1 MQQEGPAE
9 SPFAS
14 LGGTFVIEFRSV
26 SAVCVCVLAA
36 IAVFAPSSMAGL
48 TAPSPYLSFADSP
61 FAGGTYQYFYLED
74 FEDGALNT
82 PGVSVNGGLVL
93 GPDPVYRDSVDGDN
107 GPIDGS
113 GTSGYS
119 YYSGNLYSLE
129 FAFNQGALGSLPTCA
144 GLVWTDV
151 GFSDK
156 GLGYDTVTFEAF
168 DAGNASL
175 GSVTLDVGDGD
186 FKGQTAEDR
195 FFGVTNAAGISK
207 IVLTSHFSTDW
218 EMDHLQYGAQ
228 QVVPVPGAL
237 LLAAFGTALIGIRR
251 RRA

>member
-1 MQQEGPAE
+1 MTQLR
-9 SPFAS
+9 S
-14 LGGTFVIEFRSV
+14 LV
-26 SAVCVCVLAA
+26 AVHVCAL
-36 IAVFAPSSMAGL
+36 IAVLLLAPPSMAGL

-61 FAGGTYQYFYLED
+61 FIGGVYQYFHLED
-74 FEDGALNT
+74 FEDGSLNT
-82 PGVSVNGGLVL
+82 PGVSANGGLVL
-93 GPDPVYRDSVDGDN
+93 GPDPVFRDSVDGDA

-119 YYSGNLYSLE
+119 YYSNGLYALA
-129 FAFNQGALGSLPTCA
+129 FTFNQGVLGTLPTCA

-168 DAGNASL
+168 DAGDTSL

-186 FKGQTAEDR
+186 FTGQTAEDR
-195 FFGVTNAAGISK
+195 FFGVTNPAGISR

-228 QVVPVPGAL
+228 TQVVPVPGAL
-237 LLAAFGTALIGIRR
+237 LLAAFGTALVGIRR
-251 RRA
+251 RRI

>member
-1 MQQEGPAE
+1 MTW
-9 SPFAS
+9 
-14 LGGTFVIEFRSV
+14 LRSV
-26 SAVCVCVLAA
+26 AAGFVCALT
-36 IAVFAPSSMAGL
+36 AVFFFAPASMAGL

-61 FAGGTYQYFYLED
+61 FVGGVYQYFYLED
-74 FEDGALNT
+74 FEDGSLNT
-82 PGVSVNGGLVL
+82 PGVSANGGLVL
-93 GPDPVYRDSVDGDN
+93 GPDPVFRDSVDGDA

-119 YYSGNLYSLE
+119 YYSNGLYTLA
-129 FAFNQGALGSLPTCA
+129 FTFNQGVLGTLPTCA

-168 DAGNASL
+168 DAGDISL
-175 GSVTLDVGDGD
+175 GSVSLDVGDGD

-207 IVLTSHFSTDW
+207 ISLTSQFSYDW
-218 EMDHLQYGAQ
+218 EMDHLQYGVQ
-228 QVVPVPGAL
+228 TQVVPVPGAL
-237 LLAAFGTALIGIRR
+237 LLTAFGTALVGIRR